1 MSINWQKVFEWT
13 LDHPH
18 QAMEHPVL
26 KDMLEIILN
35 RYRITWENSDVF
47 LRASIF
53 KQLVREMPKHIEE
66 ACIYKSPYREEE
78 LENWQGFLEFL
89 ITREYESEPE
99 KIALNKY
106 KPTLENYVKEIKS
119 LIAYYHNS
127 DFEKHYN
134 NDEGKSLE
142 TSKKKVV
149 NNLSNNKSNN
159 KQAIPR
165 ITIKPVIIKEMIP
178 EIEHMFQNKHL
189 LPDVLAGNSTKELLK
204 FNGSQNQLVELFR
217 RMCYNNHIS
226 ENKTQVAKWMSE
238 NFQYYDPKGKSHL
251 DLNEDTVYEILTK
264 GKGEAKK
271 SKRICNI
278 YSLPYKSISQ
288 LSRMK

>member
-1 MSINWQKVFEWT
+1 MSINWQKAYEWS

-18 QAMEHPVL
+18 QAMEQPVL
-26 KDMLEIILN
+26 KKMLEIILN
-35 RYRITWENSDVF
+35 IQRVTWENSDVF

-53 KQLVREMPKHIEE
+53 KQLVIEMPKHIEK

-78 LENWQGFLEFL
+78 LEIWQSYLEFL
-89 ITREYESEPE
+89 ITKEYESEPE

-106 KPTLENYVKEIKS
+106 KPTLENYLKEIKS

-127 DFEKHYN
+127 DFEKN
-134 NDEGKSLE
+134 NNCDEGKSLE
-142 TSKKKVV
+142 TSNKKVA
-149 NNLSNNKSNN
+149 NNLSSKISNN
-159 KQAIPR
+159 NQAIPR

-178 EIEHMFQNKHL
+178 EIEHMFANKHL
-189 LPDVLAGNSTKELLK
+189 LPDVLAGNPTNELLK
-204 FNGSQNQLVELFR
+204 FNGFQNQLVELFR

-238 NFQYYDPKGKSHL
+238 NFQYYDQKGKSYLH
-251 DLNEDTVYEILTK
+251 LNEDTIYEILTK
-264 GKGEAKK
+264 GKGEARK

-278 YSLPYKSISQ
+278 DSLPYKSNSQ